1 MNLRLISTLKWI
13 RLIISV
19 FMAITLPIYYWIDP
33 SITLPAQEQILIILF
48 GLFVFF
54 LGLQYHFEK
63 KSKMLSYFFMLFGVM
78 MMIVSLITLSV
89 L

>member
-19 FMAITLPIYYWIDP
+19 FMAMTLPIYYWMDA
-33 SITLPAQEQILIILF
+33 SEVLPAHEQILIILF
-48 GLFVFF
+48 GLFVFV

-78 MMIVSLITLSV
+78 MMIVAIITLSV
-89 L
+89 V